1 MKKRIVIA
9 SILGLI
15 LALAMGV
22 PAMAISSHPPGSH
35 HHHIHLPNG
44 TCLEITSKHSGFK
57 HADDSNARVQHHHS
71 LLGPPWGHL
80 CPD

>member
-1 MKKRIVIA
+1 MKKLIIA
-9 SILGLI
+9 SIMGLI

-22 PAMAISSHPPGSH
+22 PALASHPPGSH

-44 TCLEITSKHSGFK
+44 TCLDIVSKHDGMK
-57 HADDSNARVQHHHS
+57 RADDSSAAVVFHHAFQHS
-71 LLGPPWGHL
+71 